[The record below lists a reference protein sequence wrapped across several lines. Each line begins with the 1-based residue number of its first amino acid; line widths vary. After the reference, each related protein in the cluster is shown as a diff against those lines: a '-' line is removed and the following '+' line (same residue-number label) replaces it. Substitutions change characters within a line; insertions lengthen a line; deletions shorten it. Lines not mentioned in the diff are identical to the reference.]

1 MKILVTGAAG
11 FIGYHLVKR
20 LVGEQYEVVGLDNI
34 NDYYDVDLKYARLSD
49 SGIARDDVRPGETVT
64 GSRSSLYRFIQ
75 ADLTDRDL
83 LNRIFREEK
92 FDLVCNLA
100 AQAGVRYS
108 IRNPYAY
115 VQSNVVGFLNLL
127 EACRNNSVQRLV
139 YASSSS
145 IYGMNRKVPFAEDDR
160 TDTPESLYAATK
172 KSDELMAYTY
182 SKLYG
187 IETTGLR
194 LFTVYGPWGRP
205 DMAPF
210 LFLDSILHDR
220 EIRVFNHG
228 DLLRDF
234 TYVDDIVSGW
244 SKVIASPRR
253 KEAVPYRIYNI
264 GNSSPIKLMDFIRVI
279 EQCAGKEAKKHF
291 EGMQPGDVYCTYA
304 DTSRLEKDFGY
315 KPSTTLEQGIRCFYD
330 WYVSYMQ
337 NRKTE

>member
-1 MKILVTGAAG
+1 MKILVTGTAG
-11 FIGYHLVKR
+11 FIGYHLAKR
-20 LVGEQYEVVGLDNI
+20 LVEENYEVVGIDNI
-34 NDYYDVDLKYARLSD
+34 NDYYDVELKYARLAD
-49 SGIARDDVRPGETVT
+49 SGIAKQEIKPGVAVKS
-64 GSRSSLYRFIQ
+64 SRSFLYRFIQ
-75 ADLTDRDL
+75 ADLADKDFMDRL
-83 LNRIFREEK
+83 FREEQ

-108 IRNPYAY
+108 IKNPYAY

-127 EACRNNSVQRLV
+127 EACRHHAVKRLV

-145 IYGMNRKVPFAEDDR
+145 IYGMNKKVPFSEEDR

-187 IETTGLR
+187 LETIGLR

-205 DMAPF
+205 DMAPY

-244 SKVIASPRR
+244 CKVIDSPLST
-253 KEAVPYRIYNI
+253 ESLPYHIYNV
-264 GNSSPIKLMDFIRVI
+264 GNSSPIKLMDFIHVI

-315 KPSTTLEQGIRCFYD
+315 KPSTTLESGIRRFYE
-330 WYVSYMQ
+330 WYIDYQS
-337 NRKTE
+337 KIG